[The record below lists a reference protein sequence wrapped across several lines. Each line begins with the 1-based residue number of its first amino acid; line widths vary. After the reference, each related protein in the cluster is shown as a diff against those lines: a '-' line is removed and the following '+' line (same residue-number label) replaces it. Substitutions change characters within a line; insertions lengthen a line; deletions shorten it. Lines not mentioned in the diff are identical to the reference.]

1 MEIIIEHIENWKR
14 NIFVFSAILGI
25 STGLSLWLFILVFAW
40 LALYSILNYL
50 KLAQRRCFKFGA
62 VLEIL
67 VMYFLFTFFL
77 FPEYFFLWLAGIVLL
92 TPNLVLVIFY
102 WYYERKINV

>member
-14 NIFVFSAILGI
+14 NIFIFSAILAI
-25 STGLSLWLFILVFAW
+25 SMGLSLWLFILVFAW
-40 LALYSILNYL
+40 LALYSIVNYF
-50 KLAQRRCFKFGA
+50 KLTQRRCFKFGA

-77 FPEYFFLWLAGIVLL
+77 FPENLIMWLAAILIL
-92 TPNLVLVIFY
+92 TANLVLVIFY
-102 WYYERKINV
+102 WYYEKKIIR